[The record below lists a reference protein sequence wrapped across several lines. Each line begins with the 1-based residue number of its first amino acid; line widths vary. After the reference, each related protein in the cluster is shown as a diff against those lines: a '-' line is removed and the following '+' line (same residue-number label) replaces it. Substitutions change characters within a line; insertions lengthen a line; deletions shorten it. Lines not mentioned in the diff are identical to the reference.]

1 MCTTCALRSGA
12 RSRRIARGRRKFAG
26 IADAVF
32 LPLHRLAQAA
42 SADQASGRGCDK
54 APQAG
59 GLTPAPLY
67 AQIGGN
73 QERPTVEA
81 ALGEAMWR
89 TKMRLIAAAALVI
102 ASMAP
107 TAFASPYGGGGS
119 MLPGGGGH
127 YQPQR
132 FGGRMPGAHSN
143 PYGNNCRNVPIWQ
156 NRRIVGMH
164 RVCN

>member
-1 MCTTCALRSGA
+1 
-12 RSRRIARGRRKFAG
+12 
-26 IADAVF
+26 
-32 LPLHRLAQAA
+32 
-42 SADQASGRGCDK
+42 
-54 APQAG
+54 
-59 GLTPAPLY
+59 
-67 AQIGGN
+67 
-73 QERPTVEA
+73 
-81 ALGEAMWR
+81 
-89 TKMRLIAAAALVI
+89 MRLIAAAALVI

-132 FGGRMPGAHSN
+132 FGGRMPGAHGN
-143 PYGNNCRNVPIWQ
+143 PYGNCRSVPIWQ